1 MLRDLFIEFPDD
13 PGSWLIDDEYM
24 FGSDILVAPLFEDVK
39 ARNVYLPLGEFFSN
53 RGCNINRR
61 DPRFGNIPAVVCRNN
76 TLRLYRIYKSQ

>member
-39 ARNVYLPLGEFFSN
+39 ARNVYLPLGE
-53 RGCNINRR
+53 
-61 DPRFGNIPAVVCRNN
+61 
-76 TLRLYRIYKSQ
+76 LMQL